1 MTDNILT
8 GQFKEDFKN
17 YMLAKEHKNLIY
29 SFMSTSVIMI
39 YMLIATFSMGYAKL
53 AKIQADGSL
62 GNQIYAFF
70 LEKYIS
76 YIKFFTALWVAN
88 LANGLY

>member
-1 MTDNILT
+1 
-8 GQFKEDFKN
+8 
-17 YMLAKEHKNLIY
+17 MLGKTHESLNY
-29 SFMSTSVIMI
+29 SFMSTLIIMI
-39 YMLIATFSMGYAKL
+39 YMLIATLSMGYAKL
-53 AKIQADGSL
+53 ATIQADGSL

-76 YIKFFTALWVAN
+76 YIKFFTTLWVAN